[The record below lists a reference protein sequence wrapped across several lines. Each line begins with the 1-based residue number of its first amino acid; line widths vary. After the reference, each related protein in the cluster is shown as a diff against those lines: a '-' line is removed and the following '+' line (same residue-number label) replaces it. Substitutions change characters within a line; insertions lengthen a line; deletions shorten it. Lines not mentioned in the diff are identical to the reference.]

1 MNPASLKHFITGIF
15 FLLFIQV
22 SIAQEASNSKI
33 FIGSTENSDGKTH
46 RHRMSFGVYD
56 FNVEYRGTV
65 EVTDDDRD
73 IKSLSDDGYVEISK
87 TVFGSKRGIIIESL
101 GGGKL
106 KKEYYEGR
114 SKIDWE
120 PKGREWLNE
129 ILPSIV
135 RSTGLGAEGRINRY
149 YAKGGVPAV
158 MSEISRLEG
167 DYVRTQYGKLLFKK
181 EIPNA
186 ELPSVITGLSDEIDS
201 DYYLSTLY
209 KDNIEKLL
217 STNEAADAFFKGSAK
232 ISSDYYKSVVLKE
245 ALNKYSTSPA
255 QAKVILQS
263 AKDISSAYYL
273 HTVLVALLDQR
284 VVKEEALNEM
294 VLVSKDTSSDY
305 YRSVVLNRVLK
316 LKGVSKVTLKNIA
329 DALSDIGSDYYKSTV
344 LKSMATHT
352 SMDEATQST
361 VLGLIDNSMN
371 SDYYASV
378 VLSEFL
384 KNQKLTDKTFSELVM
399 VAGKLNSANY
409 AADVLGGTS
418 DVTLSK
424 PQLIEICKASANISS
439 DYYLSTVLTS
449 IAPQIRSLNDAEVK
463 DAYRQ
468 AAKRIDSETYFGRAI
483 RAIE

>member
-1 MNPASLKHFITGIF
+1 MNSASLKHFIASILLILIF
-15 FLLFIQV
+15 QISV
-22 SIAQEASNSKI
+22 AQEASNSKTLI
-33 FIGSTENSDGKTH
+33 STEHSNSDGKTH
-46 RHRMSFGVYD
+46 HHRKSFGVYD

-65 EVTDDDRD
+65 EVTDDDKD

-101 GGGKL
+101 GGGKI

-129 ILPSIV
+129 ILPTIV

-149 YAKGGVPAV
+149 YTKGGVPAV
-158 MSEISRLEG
+158 MSEIGRLEG
-167 DYVRTQYGKLLFKK
+167 DYVRSQYGKLLFKK

-186 ELPSVITGLSDEIDS
+186 ELPSVITGLAEEIDS
-201 DYYLSTLY
+201 DYYLSTLF

-255 QAKVILQS
+255 QAKIILQS
-263 AKDISSAYYL
+263 AKGISSGYYL
-273 HTVLVALLDQR
+273 HTVLIALLDQK
-284 VVKEEALNEM
+284 VVKEDALNEM
-294 VLVSKDTSSDY
+294 VVVSKEIDSDY
-305 YRSVVLNRVLK
+305 YRSVVLSRALK
-316 LKGVSKVTLKNIA
+316 LKGISKATMKNVA
-329 DALSDIGSDYYKSTV
+329 DALSDMNSDYYQSTV
-344 LKSMATHT
+344 FKNMADHE
-352 SMDEATQST
+352 MDEATQSQIFEMI
-361 VLGLIDNSMN
+361 GSM
-371 SDYYASV
+371 SSAYYASV
-378 VLSEFL
+378 SLKELLKTQKLSEKSFA
-384 KNQKLTDKTFSELVM
+384 ELVAA
-399 VAGKLNSANY
+399 AGKLNSANY

-418 DVTLSK
+418 GVTLTKS
-424 PQLIEICKASANISS
+424 QLIEVCKASSNIDS
-439 DYYLSTVLTS
+439 DYYMSTVLIA
-449 IAPQIRSLNDAEVK
+449 IAPQIRTLNDNEVK

-468 AAKRIDSETYFGRAI
+468 AAKQIDSETYFGRAI